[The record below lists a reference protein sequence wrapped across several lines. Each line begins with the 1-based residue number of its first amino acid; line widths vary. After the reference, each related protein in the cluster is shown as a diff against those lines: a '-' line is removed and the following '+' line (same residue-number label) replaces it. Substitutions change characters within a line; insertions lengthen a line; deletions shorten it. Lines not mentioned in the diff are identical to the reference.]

1 MMHPFSAAD
10 GTPFQEVHHTRRLA
24 DEGPDAFTHV
34 PSARTATGAR
44 FNTDTGGFRKR
55 LEELTAEK
63 EAAVGPAMQ
72 ADDSST
78 FRTDTGSAIQAQ
90 APAMV

>member
-1 MMHPFSAAD
+1 VPRFYSA
-10 GTPFQEVHHTRRLA
+10 TRRSFA
-24 DEGPDAFTHV
+24 PPFT
-34 PSARTATGAR
+34 AR
-44 FNTDTGGFRKR
+44 FNTDTGGFGKR

-63 EAAVGPAMQ
+63 EAAVGPATQ

-78 FRTDTGSAIQAQ
+78 SRTDTGSAIQAQ